1 MINFNTRESPENHN
15 RLVHVSSYEAP
26 EVAYH
31 DVAEFLCLQ
40 REFVREY
47 IELIHKVF
55 LNAYD
60 RPQGESPLT
69 WTERDLIIHGM
80 GKFPDLAHEGAA
92 VVRIMTK
99 GHGIGWSIMVSAW
112 LADLVTAG
120 CRSFAR
126 ALITWPRNSLTLSDI
141 YSRTLRQE
149 MITSMF
155 DNLTVF
161 DALYDSSFV
170 KIDGL
175 ELGDHPL
182 ESWSS
187 SMFLTR
193 EAWRK
198 HQLAFAM
205 ITHERLKPKSLA
217 LLDSD
222 VVSLILTHV
231 IVPASGSDKRLYW

>member
-1 MINFNTRESPENHN
+1 
-15 RLVHVSSYEAP
+15 
-26 EVAYH
+26 
-31 DVAEFLCLQ
+31 
-40 REFVREY
+40 
-47 IELIHKVF
+47 
-55 LNAYD
+55 
-60 RPQGESPLT
+60 
-69 WTERDLIIHGM
+69 
-80 GKFPDLAHEGAA
+80 
-92 VVRIMTK
+92 
-99 GHGIGWSIMVSAW
+99 
-112 LADLVTAG
+112 
-120 CRSFAR
+120 
-126 ALITWPRNSLTLSDI
+126 
-141 YSRTLRQE
+141 

-175 ELGDHPL
+175 ELGHHPL

-193 EAWRK
+193 KSWRE

-205 ITHERLKPKSLA
+205 ITHDRLKPKSLA